1 MSRIICDSAQIKAG
15 GKIALRRH
23 GHGGCYSSFAPI
35 TRGVRQGQVHLD
47 RSQLPPTPTQAAN
60 RPATRAEKPRAGQ
73 RHRLVN
79 LCCFHRPHSTP
90 QYPFSSRECR
100 RQTIFCRPRT
110 KSGPKMSLL
119 CNFPARKGGVNIPAR
134 SFGPVLSHFRAS
146 PPDNWTVLD
155 YQAANATIAADAAN
169 IAHCRQMCQSR
180 RHQMPQ
186 DASEAPARYLDMV
199 PSAQGHCT

>member
-1 MSRIICDSAQIKAG
+1 
-15 GKIALRRH
+15 
-23 GHGGCYSSFAPI
+23 
-35 TRGVRQGQVHLD
+35 
-47 RSQLPPTPTQAAN
+47 
-60 RPATRAEKPRAGQ
+60 
-73 RHRLVN
+73 
-79 LCCFHRPHSTP
+79 
-90 QYPFSSRECR
+90 
-100 RQTIFCRPRT
+100 
-110 KSGPKMSLL
+110 MSLL
-119 CNFPARKGGVNIPAR
+119 CNSKARKRGVNIPAR

>member
-1 MSRIICDSAQIKAG
+1 MSRIICDSAQIKAD
-15 GKIALRRH
+15 GKIVSKRH
-23 GHGGCYSSFAPI
+23 GHAGCCGRFAPL
-35 TRGVRQGQVHLD
+35 TRSVRQGQVRPD

-100 RQTIFCRPRT
+100 RQTIFCRPWT
-110 KSGPKMSLL
+110 KSGPKMS
-119 CNFPARKGGVNIPAR
+119 
-134 SFGPVLSHFRAS
+134 RAS